1 LWEIFAGWDWIGV
14 YRKGGEGPPDDVVVE
29 QGIFRRLFEV
39 KLGLDPVGA
48 SGKIDFVFDQRRID
62 EIWVAEE
69 LRCNVNLHFTPPS
82 LVPHSNQ
89 SRSKYQRSWS
99 SEIDTFKPFDSPVGV
114 YSSAEAS
121 EKFCGG
127 PDCWIRHEPLD
138 DESTPAYELRDE
150 IEPSAASPPKSL
162 KEFYDRALSDQFIEA
177 VDPKTCRRYLGR
189 QERLQC
195 SVEFPL
201 PIITEEPWGTIAA
214 QIEANLDL
222 GDDEKRID
230 TLLMNYS

>member
-1 LWEIFAGWDWIGV
+1 LPQARREGIVSKRLGSPYRSGRSKDWLKFKNPV
-14 YRKGGEGPPDDVVVE
+14 APA
-29 QGIFRRLFEV
+29 V
-39 KLGLDPVGA
+39 K
-48 SGKIDFVFDQRRID
+48 R
-62 EIWVAEE
+62 EAEE
-69 LRCNVNLHFTPPS
+69 DWGRERWWWNEEATGAYLLGNFVRALAETITR
-82 LVPHSNQ
+82 L
-89 SRSKYQRSWS
+89 SRLLASCGKYSRGGIG
-99 SEIDTFKPFDSPVGV
+99 SEF
-114 YSSAEAS
+114 
-121 EKFCGG
+121 
-127 PDCWIRHEPLD
+127 D